1 MLEFIMKL
9 VACEKKTL
17 AVDINITQF
26 GMWLC
31 LSDKEFFLSYED
43 YPFFRTAKV
52 DDIYQVEVHHETRLY
67 GPTLDIDLSVDILK
81 NPHHF
86 PLLAH

>member
-1 MLEFIMKL
+1 MKL
-9 VACEKKTL
+9 AKRGKSIS
-17 AVDINITQF
+17 AIDINLTQF

-31 LSDKEFFLSYED
+31 LSDEEFFLSYED
-43 YPFFRTAKV
+43 YPFFKTAKV
-52 DDIYQVEVHHETRLY
+52 NDIYQVELHHKNHLY
-67 GPTLDIDLSVDILK
+67 WPNLDVDLSVDILK

>member
-1 MLEFIMKL
+1 MKL
-9 VACEKKTL
+9 AKRGKNTS
-17 AVDINITQF
+17 AIDINLTQF
-26 GMWLC
+26 GMWLY
-31 LSDKEFFLSYED
+31 LSDEEFFLSYED

-52 DDIYQVEVHHETRLY
+52 NDIYHVEVHHGNHLY
-67 GPTLDIDLSVDILK
+67 WPTLDIDLSVDILK